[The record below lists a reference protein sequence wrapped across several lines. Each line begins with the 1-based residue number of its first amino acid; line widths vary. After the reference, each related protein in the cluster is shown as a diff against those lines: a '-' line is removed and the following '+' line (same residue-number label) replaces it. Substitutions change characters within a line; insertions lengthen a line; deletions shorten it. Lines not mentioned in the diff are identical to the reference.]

1 MFPHIILIQKQWGWI
16 IFKLLGEFHNT
27 TPSNRTFVYGGI
39 TYISST
45 KYYTT
50 STLQKYEVHAWW
62 NYNKFAVFLEYE
74 KNFGSI
80 LLGHFIKH
88 EPLISKEYSTSNV
101 LKSNT
106 QIDIRFFILQIYFCP
121 TAKYDMDKKIAAKNS
136 WNFCTSFVSGFHR
149 GEFFYRKYAFVKVI
163 IIQGSGQIL
172 VNSKSLKKELY
183 EIKISQNLENS
194 ITKIYKPKNNFRFRN
209 LRNFPS
215 N

>member
-1 MFPHIILIQKQWGWI
+1 M
-16 IFKLLGEFHNT
+16 KL
-27 TPSNRTFVYGGI
+27 S
-39 TYISST
+39 IS
-45 KYYTT
+45 
-50 STLQKYEVHAWW
+50 
-62 NYNKFAVFLEYE
+62 KFAVFLEYE
-74 KNFGSI
+74 KIFGSI

-163 IIQGSGQIL
+163 IIQGPGQIL
-172 VNSKSLKKELY
+172 VNSKCLNNNFMKLKFH
-183 EIKISQNLENS
+183 KIS
-194 ITKIYKPKNNFRFRN
+194 KIPLQKFTNQKIISVFGI
-209 LRNFPS
+209 
-215 N
+215 

>member
-1 MFPHIILIQKQWGWI
+1 MRFMLDEII
-16 IFKLLGEFHNT
+16 T
-27 TPSNRTFVYGGI
+27 
-39 TYISST
+39 
-45 KYYTT
+45 
-50 STLQKYEVHAWW
+50 
-62 NYNKFAVFLEYE
+62 KFAVFLEYE
-74 KNFGSI
+74 LIFGSI

-163 IIQGSGQIL
+163 IIQGPGQIL

-209 LRNFPS
+209 LRKFPS
-215 N
+215 NLRENRPMWLFCTLPQNCTFFGYMAEQNNIGTTINDHKK